1 MGVGMVV
8 FAAAKD
14 VGAIVDSSTR
24 AGVRAWQLGRVT
36 NGDGSVI
43 LS

>member
-8 FAAAKD
+8 FAAAND
-14 VGAIVDSSTR
+14 AGAIMDSAAH
-24 AGVRAWQLGRVT
+24 AGVRAWQLGHVAP
-36 NGDGSVI
+36 GDGSVI